1 MLDIQGGARARHLPW
16 DAAQALREARHSLAG
31 CHLLDAEALQLTCST
46 RVREIELGRPVA
58 DGSGE
63 DRVTNETEQA
73 SGMVVATNCRW
84 WAPRPARQEKK
95 GQRKP
100 RPLRCGGQTSRGEQ
114 LEREP
119 GGRSASISFQRYG
132 LSPVSLQVTKVDYR
146 QFADC
151 SLVSRVSRSSSAS
164 ARRRNN
170 PSMRSSLAT
179 GWYRGSDAS
188 VRRTMSLE
196 ASLTN

>member
-1 MLDIQGGARARHLPW
+1 M
-16 DAAQALREARHSLAG
+16 
-31 CHLLDAEALQLTCST
+31 
-46 RVREIELGRPVA
+46 
-58 DGSGE
+58 
-63 DRVTNETEQA
+63 TNEIEQA
-73 SGMVVATNCRW
+73 SGTVVATNCRW

-151 SLVSRVSRSSSAS
+151 SLVSRLSGLSFG
-164 ARRRNN
+164 
-170 PSMRSSLAT
+170 LGKAT
-179 GWYRGSDAS
+179 QQPFDAI
-188 VRRTMSLE
+188 VIGDWLVLRIGR
-196 ASLTN
+196 